1 MNIKSRTLDFQVPP
15 RVKHSSVSHSSIMS
29 SSMPLRK
36 LNDAKVSAIG
46 YGAMGLSGFYG
57 DAVKSDE
64 ERFKVLDA
72 AHAKG
77 STFWDTADIYNDN
90 EELIGKWF
98 KRTGKRDDIFI
109 ATKFGIWLKDN
120 RMINGDPDYVR
131 QATENSLKKLGVS
144 TIDLMYFHRADTTL
158 PIEVTVRALAELV
171 KEGKI
176 RYIGLSEVSAATIR
190 RAHAVHPIAAV
201 EVEYSPFNLE
211 IEDPQIG
218 VLKVCRELGIAIVAY
233 SPLGRGILTGRIN
246 PPPISLRATSAR
258 RSLSTSDENFPNILK
273 LADGLKEIGARHG
286 ATGGQVALAWLLSQ
300 GDDIIPIPG
309 TKTIKY
315 MDENLGALK
324 VKLTSADLELIRDYI
339 EKSNANKGDR
349 YPAWGMGL
357 AYLDT
362 PELK

>member
-1 MNIKSRTLDFQVPP
+1 
-15 RVKHSSVSHSSIMS
+15 MS
-29 SSMPLRK
+29 PSSMPLRK
-36 LNDAKVSAIG
+36 LNDTKVSAIG

-57 DAVKSDE
+57 DVVTSDE

-72 AHAKG
+72 AHAHG

-98 KRTGKRDDIFI
+98 ARTGKRADIFL
-109 ATKFGIWLKDN
+109 ATKFGFWHKDG
-120 RMINGDPDYVR
+120 RTINGDPEYVR
-131 QATENSLKKLGVS
+131 QATESSLKKLGVE
-144 TIDLMYFHRADTTL
+144 TIDLMYLHRADVTV

-190 RAHAVHPIAAV
+190 RAHAVHPVAAV

-218 VLKVCRELGIAIVAY
+218 VLDVCRELGIAIVAY
-233 SPLGRGILTGRIN
+233 SPLGRGILTGQVK
-246 PPPISLRATSAR
+246 SAADFPEGDFR
-258 RSLSTSDENFPNILK
+258 KMFPRYNDANFPNILK

-286 ATGGQVALAWLLSQ
+286 ATGGQVALAWLLAQ

-315 MDENLGALK
+315 LDENLGALK
-324 VKLTSADLELIRDYI
+324 VKLTPADLGLIRELIA
-339 EKSNANKGDR
+339 KSDAATGDR

-357 AYLDT
+357 AYADT